1 MGKGTQHKVR
11 GMLVFGVV
19 LLAATVVVISAGPQD
34 DVEQEGAALVAG
46 LGASI
51 LWMRFGPLLRW
62 LSLVIFASAFA
73 VWLLL
78 GPAGIAWMGGFIAG
92 MNFGAVWRD
101 DTKRNREAG

>member
-11 GMLVFGVV
+11 GMLAFGVV
-19 LLAATVVVISAGPQD
+19 LLAATVAVISAGPQD
-34 DVEQEGAALVAG
+34 HVEQEAAAMVAG
-46 LGASI
+46 LGTSI
-51 LWMRFGPLLRW
+51 LWMRFGPPLQW

-101 DTKRNREAG
+101 NTNRNREPG